1 MIVPKGTVHA
11 CFNTSGS
18 PLKLFSVLSP
28 LLDDVGEEWIMGN
41 PYGWEM
47 VDVSGEEPW
56 ASLR

>member
-1 MIVPKGTVHA
+1 MVVPKGTVHA

-18 PLKLFSVLSP
+18 PLKLFVVLSP

-41 PYGWEM
+41 GYGWEM
-47 VDVSGEEPW
+47 VDVSGVDPW